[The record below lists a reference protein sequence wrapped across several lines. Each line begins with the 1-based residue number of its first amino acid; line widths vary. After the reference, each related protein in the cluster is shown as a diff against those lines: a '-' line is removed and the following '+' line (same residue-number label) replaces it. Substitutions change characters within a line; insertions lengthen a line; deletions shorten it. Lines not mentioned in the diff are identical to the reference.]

1 MQVDASGGGSR
12 QNPGLRTESPWRP
25 PVSGL
30 GDPPW
35 CYSVFASLPSG
46 EPQPFNLCDGR
57 GQAGTENSGD
67 LKATDCSTALHPLM
81 LGSGQARY

>member
-1 MQVDASGGGSR
+1 MQMDASGGGSR
-12 QNPGLRTESPWRP
+12 RNSGLHTESPWRP

-30 GDPPW
+30 EDPPW
-35 CYSVFASLPSG
+35 CYFVFASLPSC
-46 EPQPFNLCDGR
+46 EPQPSNLCDSR

-67 LKATDCSTALHPLM
+67 LKATHYSVALHPLM

>member
-1 MQVDASGGGSR
+1 MQVDASGGGSCR
-12 QNPGLRTESPWRP
+12 NPGLRTEGPWEP

-35 CYSVFASLPSG
+35 CYFVFASWPSS
-46 EPQPFNLCDGR
+46 EPQPSNLCDGC
-57 GQAGTENSGD
+57 GQAGTENSGG
-67 LKATDCSTALHPLM
+67 LEATHCSTALYPLM